1 MSVNL
6 SPCLMTWNSLS
17 PTTYSCAEDLTT
29 TTPPGAL
36 DRCTDFQPLS
46 PTSNPFASS
55 VFTSCFR
62 DESVPMLA
70 PTDGLESTVTQN
82 EALSDSIPVLSN
94 GLNGTDTNTFTTP
107 CIYKQEDE
115 SEGETEE
122 NNNIKFNSG
131 SYEEATSSSNNSES
145 PEKILTTLETIRS
158 SPKLDFNKSS
168 EGKEGLDQV
177 THVESIS
184 PVVSYIGPG
193 QVPTINGFHPPRTT
207 AISNGLYGNEYCNGT
222 TTTGGC
228 STESYTDR
236 YYPKNPGSY
245 GSYGSTERYGE
256 DMSNGGIL
264 DGAGSS
270 LVYGS
275 GTAYPGSSLTSG
287 MGMTS
292 QLKPCDLSL
301 SCYTT
306 TSSPSPYSP
315 ISPTG
320 FTSTNSCMYSAWKA
334 AGDLTAAAA
343 AASGIPTGGIT
354 PSSPGDN
361 PLQHTLNGNR
371 LASPVNSV
379 GMSTYPYHLTYTTE
393 SSMCS
398 RIPSGNGLGL
408 SPKQP
413 ASGLSNLSCTN
424 LYGSSSNGLSISSN
438 LNINGHRN
446 IYSKGNSNLHI
457 FFFLCHH
464 TIAVPLYVRILSIK
478 RRGSSFLFLSL
489 EKLQGKHGMGCY

>member
-17 PTTYSCAEDLTT
+17 PTTYSCSEDLTT
-29 TTPPGAL
+29 TTPPGPIE
-36 DRCTDFQPLS
+36 RCTDFQPLS
-46 PTSNPFASS
+46 PSSNPFASS

-62 DESVPMLA
+62 DESVPILT
-70 PTDGLESTVTQN
+70 PTDGLESTDTQN
-82 EALSDSIPVLSN
+82 AALSNSIPALSS
-94 GLNGTDTNTFTTP
+94 GFSGTDSNTFSAP
-107 CIYKQEDE
+107 CIYKQEDD
-115 SEGETEE
+115 SEGEAEE

-158 SPKLDFNKSS
+158 SPKIDLEKSS
-168 EGKEGLDQV
+168 EGKQGLDQV

-193 QVPTINGFHPPRTT
+193 QVPTINGFHPPRST

-222 TTTGGC
+222 TNGGC

-236 YYPKNPGSY
+236 YYSKHPGSY
-245 GSYGSTERYGE
+245 SSYGTADRYGE
-256 DMSNGGIL
+256 DISVGGIL
-264 DGAGSS
+264 DGTGSS
-270 LVYGS
+270 VVYGS
-275 GTAYPGSSLTSG
+275 GTSYPGSNLTSA
-287 MGMTS
+287 MGMAS

-306 TSSPSPYSP
+306 STSPSPYSP

-320 FTSTNSCMYSAWKA
+320 FTATNSCMYSAWKA

-354 PSSPGDN
+354 PSSPGDTS
-361 PLQHTLNGNR
+361 LQHTLNGNR
-371 LASPVNSV
+371 LVSPVNSV

-413 ASGLSNLSCTN
+413 ASQLSNLSCTN
-424 LYGSSSNGLSISSN
+424 LYGSSQNGLSMSS
-438 LNINGHRN
+438 NINGHRN
-446 IYSKGNSNLHI
+446 IYAKGKSFNFLLNSRKIKEYHCNKHQSLSSY
-457 FFFLCHH
+457 FQYRCAFETCAFL
-464 TIAVPLYVRILSIK
+464 ILK
-478 RRGSSFLFLSL
+478 
-489 EKLQGKHGMGCY
+489 